1 MKFAWQT
8 GGYYEGPVGGYPDG
22 PRDYDFAPDYFET
35 WLRRAVG
42 KRVKPSQYWT
52 RTYGKDWTLVFNLSA
67 KKGRKKP
74 KIIYGPDVDRREKTV
89 EWGISVDYV
98 GNKSLDPKSYVVPI
112 RQFLEGVV
120 IVLDKL
126 EIDTSK
132 LSKDVP
138 AAIKEFCSNRY
149 MISEEITAENYGG
162 PYVITPNTIVRH
174 RRLPKWK
181 IPKDLIKRV
190 QEEGDYESERFAPL
204 RLLVMPGTGRK
215 SSLDWQIELDI
226 DIYDKQYASA
236 GEKIKAMGNE
246 PHGDGWTEL
255 IEREFTKRYPKFAG
269 EFDSNSE
276 TSTCVVSV
284 KSEEACKKLVELIWS
299 LIYAKD

>member
-1 MKFAWQT
+1 MKFAWET
-8 GGYYEGPVGGYPDG
+8 GNYYEGPE
-22 PRDYDFAPDYFET
+22 DYQFAPDYFET
-35 WLRRAVG
+35 WLRRALG
-42 KRVKPSQYWT
+42 KRVKPSEYWT

-74 KIIYGPDVDRREKTV
+74 KITHGPDVDRREKKV

-98 GNKSLDPKSYVVPI
+98 GNKSLDPKSYVGPI

-132 LSKDVP
+132 LSKEVP
-138 AAIKEFCSNRY
+138 AAIKEFCSERY
-149 MISEEITAENYGG
+149 MICEEITAEEYMSHGG
-162 PYVITPNTIVRH
+162 PYVIRPNTIVRH

-181 IPKDLIKRV
+181 IPRDLIKRV
-190 QEEGDYESERFAPL
+190 EEEGDYESERFAPL

-255 IEREFTKRYPKFAG
+255 IEKEFTRRYPKFAG
-269 EFDSNSE
+269 EFDSDSE

-299 LIYAKD
+299 LIYARD

>member
-8 GGYYEGPVGGYPDG
+8 GGYYEGPG
-22 PRDYDFAPDYFET
+22 DYRFAPDYFET

-42 KRVKPSQYWT
+42 KRVKPSEYWT

-98 GNKSLDPKSYVVPI
+98 GNKSLDPKAYVGPI

-120 IVLDKL
+120 VVLDKL

-132 LSKDVP
+132 LSKNVP

-149 MISEEITAENYGG
+149 MICEEITAENYGG
-162 PYVITPNTIVRH
+162 PYVISQTRSFVTGGCRNGKFPRISSSVLK
-174 RRLPKWK
+174 RRATMRMNGL
-181 IPKDLIKRV
+181 
-190 QEEGDYESERFAPL
+190 APF
-204 RLLVMPGTGRK
+204 VCG
-215 SSLDWQIELDI
+215 
-226 DIYDKQYASA
+226 
-236 GEKIKAMGNE
+236 
-246 PHGDGWTEL
+246 
-255 IEREFTKRYPKFAG
+255 
-269 EFDSNSE
+269 
-276 TSTCVVSV
+276 
-284 KSEEACKKLVELIWS
+284 
-299 LIYAKD
+299 